1 MHSISTRIN
10 SVFFYGISG
19 IAVLAIFNILTT
31 IFLYKEPKNVLFQIT
46 QPFTMYKNP
55 YTKIQHSSSYFNLY
69 ADFTECVNWNT
80 NNIFV
85 WISAEYETG
94 NKLSQ
99 KTQVTIYDKIIT
111 RSSGKYIVEL
121 NDQIF
126 EYPLVDVYGSMK

>member
-55 YTKIQHSSSYFNLY
+55 YTKIQHSSSYFDEHL
-69 ADFTECVNWNT
+69 
-80 NNIFV
+80 
-85 WISAEYETG
+85 
-94 NKLSQ
+94 LS
-99 KTQVTIYDKIIT
+99 
-111 RSSGKYIVEL
+111 R
-121 NDQIF
+121 
-126 EYPLVDVYGSMK
+126 